1 MSISSTPDPAQ
12 RHLLSLTVVLFISY
26 FCVAMSLPVIPV
38 FVTQELG
45 LSNVWGGLGVGI
57 AFLSTILTR
66 GYAGAVADRRGAK
79 LAVARGLFF
88 YAAGSLISLTVGLLS
103 TSPVAAYGVLIVG
116 RLLLGLGESLVGVGV
131 ITWGIGLVGPT
142 RSGKVL
148 ALVGTALY
156 GAFAVGGPIG
166 LMLFKQFGFIQT
178 MAISTA
184 VPLIG
189 LLAIWPIAGVAL
201 HPEAHR
207 PSFLRVIG
215 KIWWHGSI
223 VCLQGIGFAAIG
235 AFFVLFFLSRNWGYA
250 GLGLTAFGGGFVLV
264 RALFGHLPDRVGGF
278 PVAIGSLAV
287 ETIGQLLIWNA
298 GSPAMA
304 LLGALLTGLGCSM
317 IFPSM
322 GREVVHLVDPHLRGA
337 ALGGF
342 AAFQDLAYGLT
353 GPTAGVLAD
362 RAGISSVFLIGAA
375 GAALGLLI
383 ALQLRRSGTP
393 VPA

>member
-1 MSISSTPDPAQ
+1 M
-12 RHLLSLTVVLFISY
+12 
-26 FCVAMSLPVIPV
+26 
-38 FVTQELG
+38 
-45 LSNVWGGLGVGI
+45 
-57 AFLSTILTR
+57 
-66 GYAGAVADRRGAK
+66 
-79 LAVARGLFF
+79 
-88 YAAGSLISLTVGLLS
+88 
-103 TSPVAAYGVLIVG
+103 
-116 RLLLGLGESLVGVGV
+116 
-131 ITWGIGLVGPT
+131 
-142 RSGKVL
+142 
-148 ALVGTALY
+148 
-156 GAFAVGGPIG
+156 
-166 LMLFKQFGFIQT
+166 
-178 MAISTA
+178 
-184 VPLIG
+184 
-189 LLAIWPIAGVAL
+189 
-201 HPEAHR
+201 
-207 PSFLRVIG
+207 
-215 KIWWHGSI
+215 
-223 VCLQGIGFAAIG
+223 
-235 AFFVLFFLSRNWGYA
+235 
-250 GLGLTAFGGGFVLV
+250 LV

>member
-1 MSISSTPDPAQ
+1 
-12 RHLLSLTVVLFISY
+12 
-26 FCVAMSLPVIPV
+26 MSLPVIPV
-38 FVTQELG
+38 FVTQALG
-45 LSNVWGGLGVGI
+45 LNNVWGGLGVGI

-79 LAVARGLFF
+79 LAAARGLLF
-88 YAAGSLISLTVGLLS
+88 YAAGSLISLSVGPLS
-103 TSPVAAYGVLIVG
+103 TSPLAAYGVLLVG

-166 LMLFKQFGFIQT
+166 LMLYKQFGFIQT

-189 LLAIWPIAGVAL
+189 LLAIWPIAGVAP
-201 HPEAHR
+201 HPQAHR
-207 PSFLRVIG
+207 PPFLRVIG
-215 KIWWHGSI
+215 KIWWLGSI

-235 AFFVLFFLSRNWGYA
+235 AFFALFFLSRSWGYA

-287 ETIGQLLIWNA
+287 ETVGQVLIWNA

-304 LLGALLTGLGCSM
+304 LSGALLTGLGCSM
-317 IFPSM
+317 IFPAM

-362 RAGISSVFLIGAA
+362 RAGISSVFLIGAT

-383 ALQLRRSGTP
+383 ALQLRRSRRP
-393 VPA
+393 IPA

>member
-235 AFFVLFFLSRNWGYA
+235 AFFVLFFLA
-250 GLGLTAFGGGFVLV
+250 V
-264 RALFGHLPDRVGGF
+264 
-278 PVAIGSLAV
+278 IGV
-287 ETIGQLLIWNA
+287 M
-298 GSPAMA
+298 P
-304 LLGALLTGLGCSM
+304 
-317 IFPSM
+317 
-322 GREVVHLVDPHLRGA
+322 
-337 ALGGF
+337 
-342 AAFQDLAYGLT
+342 DLA
-353 GPTAGVLAD
+353 
-362 RAGISSVFLIGAA
+362 
-375 GAALGLLI
+375 
-383 ALQLRRSGTP
+383 
-393 VPA
+393 